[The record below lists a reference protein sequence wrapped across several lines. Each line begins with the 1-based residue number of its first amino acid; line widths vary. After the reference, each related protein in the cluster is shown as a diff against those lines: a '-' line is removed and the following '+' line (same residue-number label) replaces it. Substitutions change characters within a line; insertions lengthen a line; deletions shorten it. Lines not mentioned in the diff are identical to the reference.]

1 MLDGRAAALMS
12 LHTARH
18 GGGHLAG
25 DERILRVVL
34 KVAPAADRTM
44 DVQRRGKPQ
53 MHAEVLHLL
62 ADDVTAPLHKI
73 RVKALR
79 QRGADGNGRAVL
91 GLDLAAGLRLA
102 VAAHQ
107 AHHQLH
113 RAGQHF
119 HNGIRHRGISDSVL
133 ALAVLIILLRKAQ
146 TGRAVGHDQPGNA
159 LDSAA
164 ALTRRT
170 ADMAACCAD
179 HRNKALCVRIKI
191 ADQKQGGVLLGQ
203 DVHLGQNFLGAG
215 IIYRF
220 TDDRDRVDFDDRHTL
235 RALHRGGRG
244 GKVGEIRAA
253 QHIFCLQGRDGLAQ
267 MQDGGGD
274 GFGAADTD
282 TDKVITGLENI
293 GGSFGIICFSSDAK
307 VNSFLNT
314 IRDGENPFSFK
325 KILQL
330 SDDPKVNES
339 RSELLAYATIK
350 RFGTDP
356 RNYKPDGLAE
366 MMKNYFHPYWFANE
380 HLKQEEVEQ
389 GFQALSDRK
398 GMLSVAEPNKNEMVD
413 AGFRNGNGKIICS
426 QQKLDE
432 EAEKELNI
440 YLEYLGRYK
449 REYFLDD
456 FHFYGWQVMSD
467 SVEEPEA
474 VKVDVDGEHYVHIEF
489 NTKDHTPSPIMAA
502 LSFLFSKEML
512 YVKYASNDIAA
523 YEDPLMLRKCGF
535 YRCKA
540 GHFTEGFGLRGYEA
554 AEEACRMWGYTL
566 SDYVSEGV
574 VNGKYRVFWHK
585 HKA

>member
-1 MLDGRAAALMS
+1 MKVSAFCIVCAAFRRCVNRGGCFHAKQNKECSYHTFQLRRKSKQFLEYDTGR
-12 LHTARH
+12 R
-18 GGGHLAG
+18 
-25 DERILRVVL
+25 E
-34 KVAPAADRTM
+34 
-44 DVQRRGKPQ
+44 
-53 MHAEVLHLL
+53 
-62 ADDVTAPLHKI
+62 
-73 RVKALR
+73 
-79 QRGADGNGRAVL
+79 
-91 GLDLAAGLRLA
+91 
-102 VAAHQ
+102 
-107 AHHQLH
+107 
-113 RAGQHF
+113 
-119 HNGIRHRGISDSVL
+119 SVL
-133 ALAVLIILLRKAQ
+133 IQENSAVI
-146 TGRAVGHDQPGNA
+146 
-159 LDSAA
+159 
-164 ALTRRT
+164 RR
-170 ADMAACCAD
+170 
-179 HRNKALCVRIKI
+179 
-191 ADQKQGGVLLGQ
+191 
-203 DVHLGQNFLGAG
+203 
-215 IIYRF
+215 
-220 TDDRDRVDFDDRHTL
+220 
-235 RALHRGGRG
+235 
-244 GKVGEIRAA
+244 
-253 QHIFCLQGRDGLAQ
+253 
-267 MQDGGGD
+267 
-274 GFGAADTD
+274 
-282 TDKVITGLENI
+282 
-293 GGSFGIICFSSDAK
+293 
-307 VNSFLNT
+307 
-314 IRDGENPFSFK
+314 
-325 KILQL
+325 
-330 SDDPKVNES
+330 PKGNES
-339 RSELLAYATIK
+339 RSDLLVYATIK
-350 RFGTDP
+350 HFGTDP

-474 VKVDVDGEHYVHIEF
+474 VKVDVDGEHHVHIEF

>member
-1 MLDGRAAALMS
+1 MQIR
-12 LHTARH
+12 TKN
-18 GGGHLAG
+18 
-25 DERILRVVL
+25 ILTIRFS
-34 KVAPAADRTM
+34 AD
-44 DVQRRGKPQ
+44 
-53 MHAEVLHLL
+53 AE
-62 ADDVTAPLHKI
+62 
-73 RVKALR
+73 
-79 QRGADGNGRAVL
+79 
-91 GLDLAAGLRLA
+91 
-102 VAAHQ
+102 
-107 AHHQLH
+107 
-113 RAGQHF
+113 
-119 HNGIRHRGISDSVL
+119 
-133 ALAVLIILLRKAQ
+133 
-146 TGRAVGHDQPGNA
+146 
-159 LDSAA
+159 
-164 ALTRRT
+164 
-170 ADMAACCAD
+170 
-179 HRNKALCVRIKI
+179 
-191 ADQKQGGVLLGQ
+191 
-203 DVHLGQNFLGAG
+203 
-215 IIYRF
+215 
-220 TDDRDRVDFDDRHTL
+220 
-235 RALHRGGRG
+235 
-244 GKVGEIRAA
+244 
-253 QHIFCLQGRDGLAQ
+253 
-267 MQDGGGD
+267 
-274 GFGAADTD
+274 
-282 TDKVITGLENI
+282 
-293 GGSFGIICFSSDAK
+293 

-339 RSELLAYATIK
+339 RSDLLAYATIK
-350 RFGTDP
+350 HFGTDP

-413 AGFRNGNGKIICS
+413 AGFRNENGKIICS

>member
-1 MLDGRAAALMS
+1 M
-12 LHTARH
+12 
-18 GGGHLAG
+18 
-25 DERILRVVL
+25 
-34 KVAPAADRTM
+34 
-44 DVQRRGKPQ
+44 
-53 MHAEVLHLL
+53 
-62 ADDVTAPLHKI
+62 
-73 RVKALR
+73 
-79 QRGADGNGRAVL
+79 
-91 GLDLAAGLRLA
+91 
-102 VAAHQ
+102 
-107 AHHQLH
+107 
-113 RAGQHF
+113 
-119 HNGIRHRGISDSVL
+119 
-133 ALAVLIILLRKAQ
+133 
-146 TGRAVGHDQPGNA
+146 
-159 LDSAA
+159 
-164 ALTRRT
+164 
-170 ADMAACCAD
+170 
-179 HRNKALCVRIKI
+179 
-191 ADQKQGGVLLGQ
+191 GGV
-203 DVHLGQNFLGAG
+203 N
-215 IIYRF
+215 IRF
-220 TDDRDRVDFDDRHTL
+220 S
-235 RALHRGGRG
+235 
-244 GKVGEIRAA
+244 
-253 QHIFCLQGRDGLAQ
+253 
-267 MQDGGGD
+267 
-274 GFGAADTD
+274 ADA
-282 TDKVITGLENI
+282 E
-293 GGSFGIICFSSDAK
+293 
-307 VNSFLNT
+307 VNSFLDT

-339 RSELLAYATIK
+339 RSDLLAYATIK
-350 RFGTDP
+350 HFGTDP

-474 VKVDVDGEHYVHIEF
+474 VKVDVDGEHHVHIEF

-574 VNGKYRVFWHK
+574 VNGKYRVFWRK